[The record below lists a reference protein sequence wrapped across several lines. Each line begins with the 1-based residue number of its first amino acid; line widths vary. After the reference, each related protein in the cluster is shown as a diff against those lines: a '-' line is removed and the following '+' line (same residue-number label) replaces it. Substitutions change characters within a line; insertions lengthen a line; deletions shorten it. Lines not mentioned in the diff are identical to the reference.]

1 MLFIAFTLFGG
12 LAFLVMMGHLDEARA
27 LRDWEMALTPEGKA
41 VFTTV
46 ANQLRHERGMAD
58 QSYDRAVEARN
69 SGSWEEASR
78 FLRAGASVVE
88 SCSST
93 LPELLRNLSV
103 LSWQAAAIMP
113 LPPLRPLDFRIAHL
127 RTLAGVHTLLHHLLA
142 TSRERFRLRIAVLRY
157 GLRAA
162 VGLLL
167 RNTHALVGRPDT
179 RPTWDRV
186 AAIRSDIGTLTDE
199 SLESLRVLLGSLA
212 AVQVTTSRRPA
223 SQATRG

>member
-12 LAFLVMMGHLDEARA
+12 LAFLVMMGRLDEART
-27 LRDWEMALTPEGKA
+27 LREWEMALTPEGKT
-41 VFTTV
+41 VFATV

-58 QSYDRAVEARN
+58 RSYDSAVEARN
-69 SGSWEEASR
+69 AAAFDEAAR

-88 SCSST
+88 SCSAT

-113 LPPLRPLDFRIAHL
+113 LPPLRPLGFRLGHL
-127 RTLAGVHTLLHHLLA
+127 RTLAGIHALLHHLLA

-162 VGLLL
+162 VALLL
-167 RNTHALVGRPDT
+167 RNTHALVARPDT
-179 RPTWDRV
+179 RSGWDRV
-186 AAIRSDIGTLTDE
+186 AAIRADLGTLTDE

-212 AVQVTTSRRPA
+212 AVQVTPSRRPA

>member
-12 LAFLVMMGHLDEARA
+12 LAFLVMMGRLDETRT
-27 LRDWEMALTPEGKA
+27 LREWEMALTPEGKT

-46 ANQLRHERGMAD
+46 ANQVRHERGMAD
-58 QSYDRAVEARN
+58 QSYDRAVEARDL
-69 SGSWEEASR
+69 GSREEAAR

-88 SCSST
+88 SCSAT

-113 LPPLRPLDFRIAHL
+113 MPPLRPLDFRLAQL
-127 RTLAGVHTLLHHLLA
+127 RTLAGVHTLFHHLLA
-142 TSRERFRLRIAVLRY
+142 TSRERFRLRVAVLRY

-162 VGLLL
+162 VGLLV
-167 RNTHALVGRPDT
+167 RNTRALVVRPEQ
-179 RPTWDRV
+179 RSGWDHV
-186 AAIRSDIGTLTDE
+186 ATIRADLGTLTDE

-212 AVQVTTSRRPA
+212 AVQVATGSRPA